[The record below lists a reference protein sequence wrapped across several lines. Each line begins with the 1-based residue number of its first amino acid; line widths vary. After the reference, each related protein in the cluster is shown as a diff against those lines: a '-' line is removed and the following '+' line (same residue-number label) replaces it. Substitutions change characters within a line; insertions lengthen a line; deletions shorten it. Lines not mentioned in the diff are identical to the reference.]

1 MSEGIEIVIG
11 PRQLREMIYIV
22 VIIALVVLLIIKW
35 NGGCDTT
42 KETKGNDVPATTG
55 LNQTNQT
62 LNATT
67 NQTSLLCVNGVK
79 DQDETDVDC
88 GGAACPKCVEFKA
101 CNVNTDCATGW
112 CRDQMKCLTPTCDD
126 VIKNQ
131 DETNIDCGG
140 KCTASKGSFYYDA
153 ACHKEAKP
161 TFSGEVKLIIKDVE
175 TSTTDSGE
183 GIYAKIDSI
192 TFTVS
197 NDKDT
202 KLSGA
207 SAYLF
212 ARKSNGQPYYV
223 NSATDEERTLIYP
236 APPISIPILDPGKN
250 YTYTVNISKTLPDT
264 SPSNKYRIVIDI
276 KDTSNTLIK
285 ETTWTND

>member
-1 MSEGIEIVIG
+1 MAEGIEIVIG

-67 NQTSLLCVNGVK
+67 NQTPVLCTNGIK
-79 DQDETDVDC
+79 DQDEADIDC
-88 GGAACPKCVEFKA
+88 GGTKCSKCAEFKA
-101 CNVNTDCATGW
+101 CNVNTDCVTGW

-126 VIKNQ
+126 GIKNQ

-140 KCTASKGSFYYDA
+140 KCTASKGAFYYDA

-161 TFSGEVKLIIKDVE
+161 VYSGEVKLVIKDVE

-183 GIYAKIDSI
+183 DIYAKIVSV

-207 SAYLF
+207 MAYVF
-212 ARKSNGQPYYV
+212 ARESNGQPMFV

-236 APPISIPILDPGKN
+236 SPAISIPILDPGKN
-250 YTYTVNISKTLPDT
+250 YTYTVNISKTLPAT
-264 SPSNKYRIVIDI
+264 LPSDDYRVVIDL
-276 KDTSNTLIK
+276 KDSGNALIK
-285 ETTWTND
+285 EATWINT

>member
-1 MSEGIEIVIG
+1 MAEGIEIVIG
-11 PRQLREMIYIV
+11 PRQLREMIYII
-22 VIIALVVLLIIKW
+22 VIIALVVLLMVKW
-35 NGGCDTT
+35 NGHCDTT
-42 KETKGNDVPATTG
+42 KETKGNEVTTTAG

-62 LNATT
+62 VNAT
-67 NQTSLLCVNGVK
+67 NQTAILCANGIK
-79 DQDETDVDC
+79 DQDETDIDC
-88 GGAACPKCVEFKA
+88 GGAACPKCAEFKA
-101 CNVNTDCATGW
+101 CNVNADCATGW

-126 VIKNQ
+126 GIKNQ

-140 KCTASKGSFYYDA
+140 KCTSSKGSFYYDA
-153 ACHKEAKP
+153 ACNKAAKQVY
-161 TFSGEVKLIIKDVE
+161 SGEVKLIIKDVE

-207 SAYLF
+207 SAYVF
-212 ARKSNGQPYYV
+212 ARESNGQPYFV

-236 APPISIPILDPGKN
+236 APPIPIPVLDPGKN

-264 SPSNKYRIVIDI
+264 LPSDNYRVVVDI